1 MGKDTR
7 MNKTQSIITEYMN
20 LCLVCGSP
28 NVEVHH
34 VIHGTANRKYADADG
49 LVVPLCP
56 EHHRG
61 NNGVHGH
68 NNAFDVALEII
79 GQIAWERKKI
89 ADTGMDIEEVRKE
102 FRKRY
107 GQSWI

>member
-1 MGKDTR
+1 MKEF
-7 MNKTQSIITEYMN
+7 KSIITEYTNM
-20 LCLVCGSP
+20 CLVCGNP
-28 NVEVHH
+28 NVEPHH
-34 VIHGTANRKYADADG
+34 VLHGTANRKFADED
-49 LVVPLCP
+49 LLIVPLCY

-107 GQSWI
+107 GQSFI